1 MLPHNHFL
9 ISSAVIV
16 PAALIASPKDFLGL
30 IAMWVLAGG
39 LATMAIDFDIVI
51 LTIIKSKRDNRLKK
65 FVNPLNIYLE
75 FKLFMR
81 LIKEAGV
88 LKTGLKTHLISS
100 CLIVLVFYSFFNAY
114 YIPVLLAVISHLISD
129 FPNLAECYTN
139 HT

>member
-16 PAALIASPKDFLGL
+16 PAALMVLPEKSLGL
-30 IAMWVLAGG
+30 VAMWVLVGG
-39 LATMAIDFDIVI
+39 LVTMAIDFDIII
-51 LTIIKSKRDNRLKK
+51 LTIIKSKKDSRLKK
-65 FVNPLNIYLE
+65 FINPLNIYLE
-75 FKLFMR
+75 FKLFMQ

-100 CLIVLVFYSFFNAY
+100 CLIVLIFYSFFNTY

-129 FPNLAECYTN
+129 LPNLAAC
-139 HT
+139 